1 MTFADKIRNI
11 YCLTRAEYN
20 KILDDSITATYKNAS
35 SIKKKKKKKK
45 RWNISDVTMGE
56 IRLCRGM

>member
-20 KILDDSITATYKNAS
+20 KILDDSITATYKKAS

-45 RWNISDVTMGE
+45 NQYRKSCVTTKF
-56 IRLCRGM
+56 